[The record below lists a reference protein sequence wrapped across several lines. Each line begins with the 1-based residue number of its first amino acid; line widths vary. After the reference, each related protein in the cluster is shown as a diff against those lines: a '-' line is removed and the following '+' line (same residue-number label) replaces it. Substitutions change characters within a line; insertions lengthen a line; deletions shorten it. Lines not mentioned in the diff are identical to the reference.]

1 MPVDPA
7 DVKKFF
13 DRKGFM
19 IEIIDISVFETTSFK
34 GSIILDDT

>member
-13 DRKGFM
+13 DRKGF
-19 IEIIDISVFETTSFK
+19 IDMSVFETTSLK
-34 GSIILDDT
+34 CSIILDDT